1 MTDAPLT
8 FESDG
13 RVARLTFNRP
23 EHDNLINDEM
33 MQGLGDHLTQARGTT
48 DILVVQARGEH
59 FTIGRDRGDKAS
71 GMTREQSLA
80 LAMDVNG
87 AVADFDG
94 LIVTAVRG
102 RAMGFGS
109 GLVVQSDIVAGT
121 ETSTYGFDEV
131 VHGFPPMIVMS
142 YLGRYV
148 LPRHAFELVVT
159 GREISAREALS
170 FGIVNRVVADEALED
185 AVDELVD
192 SLSALDLSAAKRAK
206 RYLRE
211 IEAVEIADRRAYA
224 LRAQLDW
231 FERGV

>member
-1 MTDAPLT
+1 MTQAPLT
-8 FESDG
+8 LEADG

-23 EHDNLINDEM
+23 EHENLINDEM
-33 MQGLGDHLTQARGTT
+33 MRALRDRVTEARGEV

-59 FTIGRDRGDKAS
+59 FTIGRDRGDTTS
-71 GMTREQSLA
+71 GLTRQQSLA
-80 LAMDVNG
+80 LAMDVNQ

-109 GLVVQSDIVAGT
+109 GLAVQSDIVVASD
-121 ETSTYGFDEV
+121 TSTYGFNEI

-159 GREISAREALS
+159 GREISAPEALS
-170 FGIVNRVVADEALED
+170 IGIVNRVVDDGALQG
-185 AVDELVD
+185 AVDELVG
-192 SLSALDLSAAKRAK
+192 SLSALNLSAAKRAK

-211 IEAVEIADRRAYA
+211 IQDVGAADRRDYA

-231 FERGV
+231 FERGS